1 LPKTIG
7 KQLLQRQMLRPT
19 TPSSIYTSEADVIHG
34 LEPIAREEIKR
45 LITRDA
51 HVTRPGVLQ
60 FVCSG
65 ELRRLSQLKTALA
78 VYLVQRLPVP
88 RPKALLGDQHLRALL
103 AQIQT
108 ALDLN
113 HGAYRTFMLGA
124 AGSDSAVMARL
135 KAEIARHTQLQA
147 VSEDGDLLVRLR
159 PSHSAPS
166 PQPSP
171 LGGEGAG
178 GWDALVRLSP
188 KPLATRAW
196 RVCNVDGSLQATVA
210 HAMALLTEPKP
221 GDVYLN
227 LCCGSGT
234 LLIERALAGKAAQLT
249 GCDINREALICAS
262 RNIAAYRKG
271 AGASAAEI
279 KLHDWDATRL
289 PLPDASVDAIV
300 ADLPFG
306 NLVGSHAG
314 NAALYPALLREAA
327 RVAKPGARFVVIT
340 AEIRLLEAALA
351 PILRQWEREQA
362 LRVNLGG
369 LRPMIFVLRRV

>member
-1 LPKTIG
+1 
-7 KQLLQRQMLRPT
+7 
-19 TPSSIYTSEADVIHG
+19 
-34 LEPIAREEIKR
+34 
-45 LITRDA
+45 
-51 HVTRPGVLQ
+51 
-60 FVCSG
+60 
-65 ELRRLSQLKTALA
+65 
-78 VYLVQRLPVP
+78 VQRFAVP

-103 AQIQT
+103 AQIQK

-113 HGAYRTFMLGA
+113 PGAYRTFMLGA

-135 KAEIARHTQLQA
+135 KAEIARHTQLEA

-159 PSHSAPS
+159 PTPSLPS
-166 PQPSP
+166 PRGRGA
-171 LGGEGAG
+171 GGEG

-196 RVCNVDGSLQATVA
+196 RACNVDGSLQATVA

-221 GDVYLN
+221 DDVYLN